1 MREEIYGTEIDTL
14 FGVHEGRTVYEV
26 PAAPV
31 SERHVQAVWYDRALR
46 PAVLR
51 TMSGAEVRV
60 LDPGAWNLEA
70 GPDFRDAVI
79 EVGRSRLRLV
89 GDVEVHLRPSDWDA
103 HHHAADPAYAH
114 VVLHATWYPGP
125 SPDSLPPGAVSV
137 ALGPALR
144 ARPDFSPDAID
155 LAAYPF
161 ARLPSTPRPCEASF
175 AHNPALARA
184 VLRAAGAYRL
194 GIKARRLVARLVKT
208 RDRAQIFYEEV
219 LAALGYKQNSAPF
232 RAVAAA
238 LPPTELPTD
247 RDAAFARLLGVA
259 GLLPMLE
266 DAADDASRA
275 FVRSLW
281 DSWFLQSR
289 ERIPRETVWRFA
301 NVRPPNSPVRRL
313 AAAAALFSGGT
324 ALLAELDAL
333 DLATK
338 SGQNAAVDA
347 LLARCRWPYW
357 ESHPSFASKPSGR
370 KMDLLGT
377 RRAAAIVANVV
388 VPFALAE
395 KRLAAAPAVLP
406 PEDISAPVR
415 LAAFRLFGRDH
426 NPALYSGNGL
436 FIQGLIQIHRD
447 FCLAAHP
454 DCGDCALLRALSRS
468 H

>member
-1 MREEIYGTEIDTL
+1 MRGEIYGTAIDAL
-14 FGVHEGRTVYEV
+14 FGVHEGRTIYEA

-51 TMSGAEVRV
+51 TADGADVRV
-60 LDPGAWNLEA
+60 IDPGTWNLEA
-70 GPDFRDAVI
+70 GPDFRNAVI

-89 GDVEVHLRPSDWDA
+89 GDVEVHLRPADWDA
-103 HHHAADPAYAH
+103 HHHATDSAYAH

-125 SPDSLPPGAVSV
+125 PPESLPSGAVSV

-161 ARLPSTPRPCEASF
+161 ARLPSTPRPCEAIL
-175 AHNPALARA
+175 AHDPDLARV
-184 VLRAAGAYRL
+184 VLRAAGSYRL
-194 GIKARRLVARLVKT
+194 GIKARRIVARLVKT
-208 RDRAQIFYEEV
+208 RDRAQVFYEEV
-219 LAALGYKQNSAPF
+219 LAALGYKQNAAPF

-238 LPPTELPTD
+238 LPLAELPAD
-247 RDAAFARLLGVA
+247 REAAFARLLGVA
-259 GLLPMLE
+259 GLLPMIE
-266 DAADDASRA
+266 DAADDASRV

-281 DSWFLQSR
+281 DSWFLHSR
-289 ERIPRETVWRFA
+289 EHIPRETVWRFA

-313 AAAAALFSGGT
+313 AAAAALFGGT

-333 DLATK
+333 DLAAK
-338 SGQNAAVDA
+338 SGQAAAIAA

-357 ESHPSFASKPSGR
+357 ESHPSFASRPSGR
-370 KMDLLGT
+370 KTDLLGA

-406 PEDISAPVR
+406 PEDVSAPVR

-436 FIQGLIQIHRD
+436 LIQGLIQIHRD

-454 DCGDCALLRALSRS
+454 DCGDCALLRALSTS
-468 H
+468 